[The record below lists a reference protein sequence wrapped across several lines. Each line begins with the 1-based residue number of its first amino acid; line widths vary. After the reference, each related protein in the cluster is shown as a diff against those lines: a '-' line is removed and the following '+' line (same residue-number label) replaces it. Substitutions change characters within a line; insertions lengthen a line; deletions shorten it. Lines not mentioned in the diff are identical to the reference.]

1 RNVVYTCDWLT
12 RVPTSSSEKERPVT
26 AQTSSSRIPHPQ
38 QPPDEDFATL
48 VARFRRARGLS
59 QGQLARAAR
68 LSRTYI
74 YHLET
79 GQRQAP
85 SVRVAR
91 AVARALEL
99 HGEDRQK
106 LARAYLNLTGRQM
119 EDEAEALDLLD
130 QRELA

>member
-1 RNVVYTCDWLT
+1 M
-12 RVPTSSSEKERPVT
+12 T
-26 AQTSSSRIPHPQ
+26 AQTSSSRHPQ
-38 QPPDEDFATL
+38 VQQPEEDFATL

-59 QGQLARAAR
+59 QGQLAKAAR

-85 SVRVAR
+85 SIRVAR
-91 AVARALEL
+91 AVSRALEL

-106 LARAYLNLTGRQM
+106 LARAYLNLTGKQM
-119 EDEAEALDLLD
+119 EDEAEGAFDGIQAASTRCRLSSPN
-130 QRELA
+130 RVGSRTRSAAVM

>member
-1 RNVVYTCDWLT
+1 MVLH
-12 RVPTSSSEKERPVT
+12 SSSTSHAGVT
-26 AQTSSSRIPHPQ
+26 SNTLASTHDSE
-38 QPPDEDFATL
+38 EDFAAL
-48 VARFRRARGLS
+48 VAHYRQARGLS

-91 AVARALEL
+91 SISRALEL
-99 HGEDRQK
+99 HGADRAR
-106 LARAYLNLTGRQM
+106 LARAYLKLTGRQM
-119 EDEAEALDLLD
+119 EEEAEGRDLLD
-130 QRELA
+130 QRELAAGLVA